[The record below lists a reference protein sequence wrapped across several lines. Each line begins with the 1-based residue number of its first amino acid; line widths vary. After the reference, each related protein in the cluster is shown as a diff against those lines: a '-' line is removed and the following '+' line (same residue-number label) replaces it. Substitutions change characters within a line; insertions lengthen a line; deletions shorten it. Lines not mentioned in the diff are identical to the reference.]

1 MGNPVS
7 RNQRGCVTEPQ
18 TNSLCAHCGEP
29 IAQVPGPGRRRRY
42 CSGACRTA
50 AQRVRAAA
58 WHAVEDLEPHPASWT
73 NDGLETLDDACGP
86 RHAPAGGV
94 PAPDQSTPDRVVDT
108 ITAALAVATELRRH
122 SVGAEHPGIA
132 ARCGRIAEAL
142 DAALA
147 AEGFTQ

>member
-1 MGNPVS
+1 MPGHETREGATKCAQCGAPIE
-7 RNQRGCVTEPQ
+7 QRR
-18 TNSLCAHCGEP
+18 
-29 IAQVPGPGRRRRY
+29 GRGRPRRY
-42 CSGACRTA
+42 CSDACRRA

-58 WHAVEDLEPHPASWT
+58 WQWVEEGDEAQGASWT

-86 RHAPAGGV
+86 RHAPARGV
-94 PAPDQSTPDRVVDT
+94 PAPDQSTVERVTET
-108 ITAALAVATELRRH
+108 ITAAIAVAAELRRH

-147 AEGFTQ
+147 AEGFMT